1 MLCCSKSGG
10 GRNMK
15 MRNYILV
22 LAAVLVAMAACT
34 NDKGVVDFKSDRKT
48 INIGASGGVEKVHIS
63 SNDEWVV
70 SVAPQQE
77 GENEGAPNP
86 WITVSPANG
95 RGSVTCDFIID
106 SALTTKPRSAVV
118 RIQNVATNVEQRITI
133 NQLGYTYNLEV
144 DDNVVE
150 VKKFAE
156 YGKRYFDVTVKT
168 NFDFDVYIPQ
178 SAQHWV
184 SREPAS
190 KLGEAY
196 QLNLNR
202 GVRPREV
209 KVRFNWKINNSAE
222 VRLADIKFVPKSTI
236 DIERNDVLN
245 VMQEAAEPIIP
256 ETRSGDSL
264 ALLNI
269 ANTMQCWNPYDTSVS
284 MDSWSGIT
292 LWEERMEGCKPEWVG
307 RVKRVEI
314 FLCNSYEGLPYE
326 VRYLTA
332 AEEIYIFSNE
342 NSMLKSINL
351 GEDILE
357 LKNLKRLTVGA
368 FGLNKLPDNFAMPNL
383 EYLDLGS
390 NNFQRIPD
398 VINPTNLPKLRA
410 LVMNAEQRHAVSDL
424 SNTVYPTEELG
435 GLIEEDKFPERLL
448 LWGLDTLVLSV
459 NYLHGELPSFEGRSD
474 VPVWTEEE
482 VIAADTLPRE
492 LIGVPKIMPTTK
504 TFRINHNRLSGEV
517 PKWLMMHP
525 ALDWWVPFSLIFP
538 QEGRYSD
545 GTKAGFSNEP
555 PSLVDYYKNWYPNKK
570 LANTVEEEIPEE
582 EGIITK

>member
-1 MLCCSKSGG
+1 
-10 GRNMK
+10 MK
-15 MRNYILV
+15 KNYILI
-22 LAAVLVAMAACT
+22 LAMALIASVACT
-34 NDKGVVDFKSDRKT
+34 NDKSIDFGTDRRDIKV
-48 INIGASGGVEKVHIS
+48 GANGGVEKIKIS
-63 SNDEWVV
+63 SNDAWVATV
-70 SVAPQQE
+70 GMQE
-77 GENEGAPNP
+77 DGTPNP

-95 RGSVTCDFIID
+95 RGSVTCEIKID
-106 SALTTKPRSAVV
+106 SALTVQPRSAVV
-118 RIQNVATNVEQRITI
+118 TIQNIVDNTNQRITI
-133 NQLGYTYNLEV
+133 KQEGYTYKLEV
-144 DDNVVE
+144 DNKNVE
-150 VKKFAE
+150 VKKYAE
-156 YGKRYFDVTVKT
+156 YGKRYFDVVVKT
-168 NFDFDVYIPQ
+168 NFDFDVEIPQ

-184 SREPAS
+184 SQEPAS
-190 KLGEAY
+190 KLSQAF
-196 QLNLNR
+196 QLDLNR
-202 GVRPREV
+202 GARPREV

-222 VRLADIKFVPKSTI
+222 LRLADIKFVPKA
-236 DIERNDVLN
+236 DITVAQSDILSVK
-245 VMQEAAEPIIP
+245 QEAAEPIIP
-256 ETRSGDSL
+256 DTRAGDSL
-264 ALLNI
+264 ALLNV

-326 VRYLTA
+326 IRYLTA

-351 GEDILE
+351 GDDILE

-368 FGLNKLPDNFAMPNL
+368 FGLSELPSNFAMPNL

-390 NNFQRIPD
+390 NNFQKIPS
-398 VINPTNLPKLRA
+398 VINKQNLPKLRA
-410 LVMNAEQRHAVSDL
+410 LVMNAQQRHAVSDL
-424 SNTVYPTEELG
+424 SNTVYPAEQLG
-435 GLIEEDKFPERLL
+435 GLIEEEKFPEDLL

-474 VPVWTEEE
+474 VPVWTEAE

-504 TFRINHNRLSGEV
+504 TFRINHNRLSGEI

-538 QEGRYSD
+538 QEGRYMD
-545 GTKAGFSNEP
+545 ETKAGFTNAP
-555 PSLVDYYKNWYPNKK
+555 ANLVKYYTEWYPNKK
-570 LANTVEEEIPEE
+570 LADTINEEIPEDDSE
-582 EGIITK
+582 IITK

>member
-1 MLCCSKSGG
+1 
-10 GRNMK
+10 MK
-15 MRNYILV
+15 MRNYILIM
-22 LAAVLVAMAACT
+22 AAMLVAMAACT
-34 NDKGVVDFKSDRKT
+34 KSQTVDFGTDRRT
-48 INIGASGGVEKVHIS
+48 IQVGANGGVEKVQIS
-63 SNDEWVV
+63 SDDAWVATV
-70 SVAPQQE
+70 GMQE
-77 GENEGAPNP
+77 DGTPNP

-95 RGSVTCDFIID
+95 RGSVTCDIKID
-106 SALTTKPRSAVV
+106 SALTVQPRSAVV
-118 RIQNVATNVEQRITI
+118 TIQNVATNSLQRIAI
-133 NQLGYTYNLEV
+133 NQDGYTYKLEV
-144 DDNVVE
+144 DNKNVE
-150 VKKFAE
+150 VKKYAE
-156 YGKRYFDVTVKT
+156 FGKRYFDVVVKT
-168 NFDFDVYIPQ
+168 NFDFEVKIPQ

-184 SREPAS
+184 EQEPAS
-190 KLGEAY
+190 KLSEAY
-196 QLNLNR
+196 QLDLNR

-222 VRLADIKFVPKSTI
+222 VRLADIEFKPKKSI
-236 DIERNDVLN
+236 DIAHSDILSVA
-245 VMQEAAEPIIP
+245 QEAAEPIIP
-256 ETRSGDSL
+256 DTRAGDSL

-269 ANTMQCWNPYDTSVS
+269 ANTMQCWNSYDTSVS

-292 LWEERMEGCKPEWVG
+292 LWEERMAGCKPEWVG
-307 RVKRVEI
+307 RVKRMEI
-314 FLCNSYEGLPYE
+314 FLCNAYEGLPYE
-326 VRYLTA
+326 IRYLTA

-368 FGLNKLPDNFAMPNL
+368 FGLSELPSNFAMPNL

-390 NNFQRIPD
+390 NNFQRIPE

-410 LVMNAEQRHAVSDL
+410 LVMNAQQRHAVSDL
-424 SNTVYPTEELG
+424 SNTVYSAEQLG

-474 VPVWTEEE
+474 VPVWSEAE

-504 TFRINHNRLSGEV
+504 TFRINHNRLSGEI
-517 PKWLMMHP
+517 PQWLMMHP
-525 ALDWWVPFSLIFP
+525 ALDWWVPFSLVFP

-555 PSLVDYYKNWYPNKK
+555 PSLVEYYTKWYPNKK
-570 LANTVEEEIPEE
+570 LADSINEDTSVEED
-582 EGIITK
+582 GTITK